1 MGGAILAG
9 LLKSGFDPANI
20 SVSTKT
26 AASAEKHIDE
36 LGVHAFAL
44 ENGADANA
52 MAVAGADVVLVGV
65 KPAYVTEVLAE
76 IADAINDNA
85 LVISVAAGVTTA
97 SMEAVLPEDVG
108 VVRAMPNTPAIVGRA
123 VTGIAAGE
131 RATDWAVETTVQLFE
146 TVGKTIVLEESRID
160 ALSTI
165 SGSGPAYV
173 FYLIEQLTL
182 AAKHHGFND
191 QDAALL
197 VNETFLGAS
206 ELLAASGKTP
216 EALRKQV
223 PDAIKQLPP
232 EEGEDDSGSS
242 SSSATSSGSACSA
255 VMPSATCSGV
265 PTSGKPPWPAA
276 ILVFSRNG
284 PASGAVSRSFA
295 IHLVGSQ

>member
-1 MGGAILAG
+1 VNINRIAILGSGSMGGAILAG
-9 LLKSGFDPANI
+9 LLKSGFNPEHI

-76 IADAINDNA
+76 VAEAISDNA

-123 VTGIAAGE
+123 VTGVAAGE
-131 RATDWAVETTVQLFE
+131 RATDWAIETTVQLFE

-173 FYLIEQLTL
+173 FYLIEQLTK

-191 QDAALL
+191 QDSALL
-197 VNETFLGAS
+197 VNETFLGAA
-206 ELLAASGKTP
+206 ELLVASGKTP

-223 PDAIKQLPP
+223 TSPNGTTERAIARM
-232 EEGEDDSGSS
+232 GETDLESMFVE
-242 SSSATSSGSACSA
+242 ATEAA
-255 VMPSATCSGV
+255 LARARELAA
-265 PTSGKPPWPAA
+265 GK
-276 ILVFSRNG
+276 
-284 PASGAVSRSFA
+284 
-295 IHLVGSQ
+295 